1 MDIQIIITIIL
12 AIILVVFGLGLAYM
26 VFIKDDNSKEPK
38 TKEELSKEQ
47 KLKKIGAKMLLAR
60 ENLEKND
67 FKIDTELISPIEEIK
82 GNIYIKLVHFDLDNK
97 KMAVTSISQAA
108 KHYIQ
113 NVYDLKH
120 AIDCKIFLNDNENIE
135 EARENPEFKSLQ
147 IEIQSLDTYNPK
159 VNIGILP
166 KLASNP
172 EVSFKKEYI
181 DFGMEIYRIIKE
193 IIRLNRG

>member
-12 AIILVVFGLGLAYM
+12 AIILVIFGLGLAYM
-26 VFIKDDNSKEPK
+26 VFIKDDNNKEPK

-147 IEIQSLDTYNPK
+147 IEIQYLDTYNPK